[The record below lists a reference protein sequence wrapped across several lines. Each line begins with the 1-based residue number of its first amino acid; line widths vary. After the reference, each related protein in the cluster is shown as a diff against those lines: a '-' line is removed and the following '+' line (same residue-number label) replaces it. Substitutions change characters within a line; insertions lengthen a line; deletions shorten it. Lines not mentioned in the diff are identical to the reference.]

1 MNKPLTPQQR
11 ETARVASEMI
21 SNLEFLLG
29 RDEFKA
35 FLDRFRRQSDDM
47 ADSILHDDMA
57 PEEREKIRQK
67 RLAILEVLK
76 APSEDIQACRN
87 TLKGLNMG

>member
-11 ETARVASEMI
+11 ETARIASETI
-21 SNLEFLLG
+21 SNLEFLLN
-29 RDEFKA
+29 RPEFKS

-47 ADSILHDDMA
+47 ADSILHDDMS